1 MEERIE
7 KIKAAQAAQGLS
19 AQQLAEIS
27 TVSKSTVYRILRG
40 ETSPDSVTLDLLE
53 EALGLTVPPA
63 TGLDAH
69 ALACRTC
76 RQSYNRQLAEK
87 ERWIKR
93 EFIVCLILV
102 AFVCLIL
109 IADIA
114 IPTAGWV
121 QH

>member
-87 ERWIKR
+87 ELGIKR

-102 AFVCLIL
+102 AFGCLIL
-109 IADIA
+109 IVDIA

-121 QH
+121 RG

>member
-63 TGLDAH
+63 TGQDAH
-69 ALACRTC
+69 TLACRSC
-76 RQSYNRQLAEK
+76 RYSYNRQLAEK
-87 ERWIKR
+87 ELWIRR

-102 AFVCLIL
+102 AFICLLL
-109 IADIA
+109 IVDIA
-114 IPTAGWV
+114 IPNAGWV
-121 QH
+121 RR

>member
-69 ALACRTC
+69 ALACRSC
-76 RQSYNRQLAEK
+76 RQSYTRQIAEK
-87 ERWIKR
+87 EQWIRR
-93 EFIVCLILV
+93 EFVVCLILV
-102 AFVCLIL
+102 AFICLLL
-109 IADIA
+109 IVDIA
-114 IPTAGWV
+114 IPNAGWV
-121 QH
+121 RR

>member
-7 KIKAAQAAQGLS
+7 KIKAARAAQGLS

-27 TVSKSTVYRILRG
+27 TVSKSTIYRILRG

-63 TGLDAH
+63 IGLDAH
-69 ALACRTC
+69 ARACRTC
-76 RQSYNRQLAEK
+76 RQSYTRQLAEK
-87 ERWIKR
+87 ELWIGR

-102 AFVCLIL
+102 AFICLLL
-109 IADIA
+109 IVDIA
-114 IPTAGWV
+114 TPSAGWLRR
-121 QH
+121 

>member
-53 EALGLTVPPA
+53 EALGLTVPA

-76 RQSYNRQLAEK
+76 RQSYNRQLEEK

-109 IADIA
+109 IVDIA